1 MRNYTKEITPEMVT
15 TVNRLEKE
23 NFENA
28 TPDEI
33 KVYGEWMR
41 LNALQDAEFQD
52 ARRIREEKHEQ
63 DLRLGQEQAE
73 ASLNALNALTEL
85 AQAKLK
91 AVENEQEKQG

>member
-1 MRNYTKEITPEMVT
+1 MRNYTKEITPEMVN
-15 TVNRLEKE
+15 TVSRLEKE

-28 TPDEI
+28 TPDDV

-52 ARRIREEKHEQ
+52 ARRMREEKHEQ
-63 DLRLGQEQAE
+63 DLKLGQKQAE

-85 AQAKLK
+85 AQARLK
-91 AVENEQEKQG
+91 AVENG

>member
-1 MRNYTKEITPEMVT
+1 MRNYTKEITPEMVK
-15 TVNRLEKE
+15 TVSRLEKE

-28 TPDEI
+28 TPEDI
-33 KVYGEWMR
+33 RVYGEWMR

-52 ARRIREEKHEQ
+52 ARRMREEKHEQ
-63 DLRLGQEQAE
+63 DLKLGQEQAE

-91 AVENEQEKQG
+91 AVENGQEKQG

>member
-41 LNALQDAEFQD
+41 LNALQDAELQD

>member
-1 MRNYTKEITPEMVT
+1 MRNYMKEITPEMVE
-15 TVNRLEKE
+15 TVSKLERE

-33 KVYGEWMR
+33 RTYGEWMR

-52 ARRIREEKHEQ
+52 VRRIREEKHEQ
-63 DLRLGQEQAE
+63 DLKLGQEQAE
-73 ASLNALNALTEL
+73 ASLTALNALTEL

-91 AVENEQEKQG
+91 AVENG

>member
-1 MRNYTKEITPEMVT
+1 MRNYTKEITAEMVN
-15 TVNRLEKE
+15 TVSRLEKE

-28 TPDEI
+28 TPDDI
-33 KVYGEWMR
+33 KAYGEWMR

-63 DLRLGQEQAE
+63 DLKLGQKQAE

-85 AQAKLK
+85 AQARLK
-91 AVENEQEKQG
+91 AVENG